1 MKHVHFQ
8 NRRYD
13 GSKELYSKVRT
24 IVKFQKSRR
33 QSEDEGGVGR
43 LLLACRLI
51 LLPPDGSSASKG
63 LSWGFFLF
71 VFLHKISSFPTA
83 LERGRLILESFRTV
97 ISS

>member
-63 LSWGFFLF
+63 LSWGFFCLF
-71 VFLHKISSFPTA
+71 SFIKYHLFPQH
-83 LERGRLILESFRTV
+83 
-97 ISS
+97 